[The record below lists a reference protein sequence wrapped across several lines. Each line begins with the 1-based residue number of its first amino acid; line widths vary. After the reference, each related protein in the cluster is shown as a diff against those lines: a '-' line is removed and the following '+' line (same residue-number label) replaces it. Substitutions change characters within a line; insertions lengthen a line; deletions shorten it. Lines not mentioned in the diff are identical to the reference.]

1 MAFNV
6 QTLQTAFYNVFH
18 NMTSGDI
25 TEFSDGIANAIVDF
39 VSTGKVETIDAGTIS
54 AGVYAGKGEKQ
65 GGLSVQASGDAED
78 PGCADIIKSA
88 CEKMWT
94 DRNSGDYGSDYLAEE
109 IGKAVKKMADDGE
122 VNTDVKGQV
131 TPPGSSPQTLNGKA
145 KGTITCS
152 ETALVAGLK
161 KVFSDM
167 WEDRNGEGYDGN
179 LKFAEKL
186 ASEVNS
192 FWTSG
197 VINTQGQGELEGSV
211 GVGSIS

>member
-39 VSTGKVETIDAGTIS
+39 VDTGKVETVDTGTIS
-54 AGVYAGKGEKQ
+54 AGAYAGKGEKQ
-65 GGLSVQASGDAED
+65 GGLSVTPDNCAS
-78 PGCADIIKSA
+78 IIKTA

-94 DRNSGDYGSDYLAEE
+94 DRDSGDYGSDYLAEE
-109 IGKAVKKMADDGE
+109 IGKAIKKMADDGE

>member
-1 MAFNV
+1 MAFVV
-6 QTLQTAFYNVFH
+6 QTLQDDLYSVFH

-25 TEFSDGIANAIVDF
+25 TEFSNGIANAIVDF
-39 VSTGKVETIDAGTIS
+39 VSTGKVTTTDAGDIS
-54 AGVYAGKGEKQ
+54 AGVYAGKGE
-65 GGLSVQASGDAED
+65 GSLSVQASGDAKD
-78 PGCADIIKSA
+78 PGCADIIKTA

-152 ETALVAGLK
+152 ETALIAGLK

-197 VINTQGQGELEGSV
+197 VINTNGQGELEGSV

>member
-54 AGVYAGKGEKQ
+54 AGVYAGKGE
-65 GGLSVQASGDAED
+65 GSLSVTPDN
-78 PGCADIIKSA
+78 CANIIKTA

-152 ETALVAGLK
+152 ETALVA
-161 KVFSDM
+161 
-167 WEDRNGEGYDGN
+167 
-179 LKFAEKL
+179 
-186 ASEVNS
+186 
-192 FWTSG
+192 
-197 VINTQGQGELEGSV
+197 
-211 GVGSIS
+211 